1 MVYSI
6 VQYAC
11 KLGYTLFFRYRAW
24 GLDHVP
30 RRGGALLASNH
41 QSFMDP
47 TLVGTPLRRQA
58 YYMTRRT
65 LFDVPVLGWLIRAV
79 NGFPVDR
86 GGVDRAAV
94 RTAVDILARGH
105 ILLVFPEGTRTPDGE
120 IKAFRPGFTMLAS
133 QAGVPIVPAAVYG
146 AYEAWPRQ
154 QVFPH
159 PGHVHV
165 AYGAPVP
172 PPGPGRASRR
182 EAAALVQERIVA
194 LQEALREK
202 EQPASPVL
210 R

>member
-6 VQYAC
+6 AHC
-11 KLGYTLFFRYRAW
+11 ALKLGYTLFCRFRAW

-41 QSFMDP
+41 QSFLDP

-65 LFDVPVLGWLIRAV
+65 LFEVPVLGWLIRAV

-105 ILLVFPEGTRTPDGE
+105 ILVVFPEGTRTPDGE
-120 IKAFRPGFTMLAS
+120 IKAFRPGFAMLAS
-133 QAGVPIVPAAVYG
+133 QAGVPIVPAAVHG
-146 AYEAWPRQ
+146 AYEVWPRQ
-154 QVFPH
+154 QRLPR

-165 AYGAPVP
+165 AYGAPVA
-172 PPGPGRASRR
+172 PPGQGRDSRR
-182 EAAALVQERIVA
+182 EAAELVRERIVA
-194 LQEALREK
+194 LQEALVEK
-202 EQPASPVL
+202 E
-210 R
+210 